1 MYMMNIHT
9 GPLQIIFEATTY
21 DFATGEVKIVP
32 DSMRGYYEDTLQEV
46 IPAPKVEVKEVNT
59 QDVVIKT
66 PTNKG
71 KVQCEALTK
80 KGTRCKQKAL
90 KGKTFC
96 PTHSKKNK

>member
-1 MYMMNIHT
+1 MLMKNFQNYDVQMIYKGIEMKFFAGETKEVPDIFRGSHGDT
-9 GPLQIIFEATTY
+9 LIEIIQEKI
-21 DFATGEVKIVP
+21 EVK
-32 DSMRGYYEDTLQEV
+32 
-46 IPAPKVEVKEVNT
+46 